1 MSATE
6 GPTAT
11 TREWQLAARPQG
23 WPTTDD
29 FRYVERDLPPLGPG
43 EVRVRNAYLSVD
55 PYMRGRMDDT
65 PSYVPPYELDKAME
79 GGAVGRVAASRS
91 DDLAEGDLVLHT
103 LGWRDTAQGPA
114 AAFRRID
121 PVPGVPESAYLHVLG
136 MTGLT
141 AYVGLLDVARMEPGD
156 TVFIS
161 GAAGAVGSV
170 AGQIARLKGASRVVG
185 SAGSDAKVDLL
196 TSKYGY
202 DAAFN
207 YKSGDVGALLRDAAP
222 DGIDVYF
229 DNVGGDHLEAALA
242 AFNRGGR
249 AAVCGMISAYNTEE
263 PPAAPRNLSELLKK
277 GLTLKGFTVGFYAD
291 RMKDFIAEAGQW
303 LAEGSLVYD
312 ETVVDGVDNTLQAF
326 LDMMRGANTGKML
339 VRVS

>member
-6 GPTAT
+6 APTAT
-11 TREWQLAARPQG
+11 AREWQLAARPQG
-23 WPTTDD
+23 WPTPDD
-29 FRYVERDLPPLGPG
+29 FRFVERDLPPLGPG

-79 GGAVGRVAASRS
+79 GGAVGRVEASRS
-91 DDLAEGDLVLHT
+91 DGLAEGDLVLHT
-103 LGWRDTAQGPA
+103 LGWRDVAQGPA

-156 TVFIS
+156 AVFIS

-207 YKSGDVGALLRDAAP
+207 YKSGEVDALLRDAAP

-263 PPAAPRNLSELLKK
+263 PSAAPRNLSELIKK

-291 RMKDFIAEAGQW
+291 RMKDFIAEAGRW

>member
-6 GPTAT
+6 HGTAT
-11 TREWQLAARPQG
+11 TREWQLVARPQG
-23 WPTTDD
+23 WPKTDD
-29 FRYVERDLPPLGPG
+29 FRFVERDLPPLGPG

-55 PYMRGRMDDT
+55 PYMRGRMDDA
-65 PSYVPPYELDKAME
+65 PSYVPPFGLFEPLE
-79 GGAVGRVAASRS
+79 GGAVGRVEASRS
-91 DDLAEGDLVLHT
+91 DGLAEGDLVLHMQ
-103 LGWRDTAQGPA
+103 GWRDVAQGPA
-114 AAFRRID
+114 AGFRRLD
-121 PVPGVPESAYLHVLG
+121 AAAGVPDSAYLHVLG

-141 AYVGLLDVARMEPGD
+141 AYVGLLDIAGMEPGD

-170 AGQIARLKGASRVVG
+170 AGQIARLKGAGRVVG
-185 SAGSDAKVDLL
+185 SAGSDAKVSLL
-196 TSKYGY
+196 TSRYGY

-207 YKSGDVGALLRDAAP
+207 YKSGDVRTLLQDAAP

-249 AAVCGMISAYNTEE
+249 AAVCGMISGYNSEE
-263 PPAAPRNLSELLKK
+263 PAVAPNNLFELIKK
-277 GLTLKGFTVGFYAD
+277 GLTLKGFTVGFHMD
-291 RMKDFIAEAGQW
+291 RMKDFVTEAGQW
-303 LAEGSLVYD
+303 LREGSLVYD

-326 LDMMRGANTGKML
+326 LDMMQGANTGKML
-339 VRVS
+339 VRV